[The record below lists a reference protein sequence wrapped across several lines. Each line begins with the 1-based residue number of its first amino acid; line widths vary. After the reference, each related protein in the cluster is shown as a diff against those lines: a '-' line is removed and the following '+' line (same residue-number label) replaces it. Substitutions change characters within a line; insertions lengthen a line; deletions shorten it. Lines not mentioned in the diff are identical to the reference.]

1 MPLNQVI
8 QTETLEAKVKELE
21 KALREADMDTVF
33 TSGSFMTPEHQPL
46 REIIRGLQETYCG
59 TLAVEY
65 MYLSSRVEKK
75 YTIPHNFSFPRANAS
90 IPPGTNV
97 VC

>member
-21 KALREADMDTVF
+21 KALREADVEMQKVV
-33 TSGSFMTPEHQPL
+33 GRMNLAQVEVA
-46 REIIRGLQETYCG
+46 ELQSE
-59 TLAVEY
+59 
-65 MYLSSRVEKK
+65 R